1 MMRIRP
7 RRRFSYAERMIK
19 LPSQRDVFL
28 KTLDAHQAIY
38 ETSRGVL
45 GHRLLMG
52 MPTLLLRTTGR
63 KSGLTRTTALVY
75 GKDGDNLL
83 VVGSNGGAP
92 KSPHWILN
100 LEADPEVEI
109 QVGVKKRRAIAT
121 ALRPDDAD
129 YERLFAICNKANRGT
144 FEKYRSKSTRPL
156 PVVVITPR

>member
-1 MMRIRP
+1 M
-7 RRRFSYAERMIK
+7 K

-28 KTLDAHQAIY
+28 KTLEAHQAIY
-38 ETSRGVL
+38 EKSGGVL

-100 LEADPEVEI
+100 LEADPAVEV
-109 QVGVKKRRAIAT
+109 QVGVKKRRAVAT
-121 ALRPDDAD
+121 TLRPDDAD

-144 FEKYRSKSTRPL
+144 FEQYRTKTTRAL